1 MRSGWGS
8 FHVGARVGTVGSNV
22 PLGRCAMLVHG
33 CSERQRSGQRRSS
46 RRWFIIN
53 SMVFCLSRSR
63 DREMSCLSG
72 TERGV
77 KPHRGRLSSCFFMCH
92 DVTMSRSA
100 VHRPR
105 LWSGRVALAHSSV
118 LYYSILVLGPQ
129 FEVELPGLGTI
140 IGRTTG
146 ESGCIDIW

>member
-92 DVTMSRSA
+92 DVTIRCAQATALVWASSTSTLFSAILLNTGTGPTVRSRA
-100 VHRPR
+100 TRVGYDNRKDDGRER
-105 LWSGRVALAHSSV
+105 L
-118 LYYSILVLGPQ
+118 Y
-129 FEVELPGLGTI
+129 
-140 IGRTTG
+140 
-146 ESGCIDIW
+146 

>member
-33 CSERQRSGQRRSS
+33 CSERQRRSGRR
-46 RRWFIIN
+46 FIIN

-63 DREMSCLSG
+63 DRETTLRTFAYETG

-92 DVTMSRSA
+92 DVTIRCAQATALVWASSTSTLFSAILLNTGTGPTVRSRA
-100 VHRPR
+100 TRVGYDNRKDDGRER
-105 LWSGRVALAHSSV
+105 LHGEGL
-118 LYYSILVLGPQ
+118 LV
-129 FEVELPGLGTI
+129 
-140 IGRTTG
+140 
-146 ESGCIDIW
+146 